1 MACLF
6 ATGWRSAGR
15 RHRSEAPPPTV
26 GICVL
31 GSASLRGVSVWP
43 RLRRG
48 GPHDRLGHFHLSRTR
63 AQRAGESSPD
73 STGAQRARVVSA
85 ARVVGRCGS
94 HSAALGVAAAKEARP
109 TAQSERTHAW
119 SCANATRVKRDE
131 TGRKDVRQRMRGEVR
146 FETRDHQSAM
156 PVRCVERLCTGGP

>member
-63 AQRAGESSPD
+63 AHRTGESSPD

-94 HSAALGVAAAKEARP
+94 HSAALGGGGSQGGEADRAKRADARLELCKRNTREA
-109 TAQSERTHAW
+109 
-119 SCANATRVKRDE
+119 
-131 TGRKDVRQRMRGEVR
+131 
-146 FETRDHQSAM
+146 
-156 PVRCVERLCTGGP
+156 